1 MPTWHPS
8 EKALLRMR
16 NQCRYS
22 HLKNTKYIYCILR
35 IIHTVRAL
43 LSAVVAWLI
52 LPICFIL
59 SMVTSLTITSRI
71 KPRQNKVL
79 QNCAIFISYGIYV
92 SGSQWGVP
100 WWRHQM
106 ETFSALLAICAVISP
121 VSGEFPAQWPVTRS
135 FGVFFDLRLNE
146 RLSKQ
151 SWGWWFETP
160 SSPFWRHSNAIFVS
174 DKWTSDRSILAIA
187 SEYKIASKCHIL

>member
-22 HLKNTKYIYCILR
+22 HLKKTNIYFIHCILR
-35 IIHTVRAL
+35 IVHTVRAL

-52 LPICFIL
+52 LPICFI
-59 SMVTSLTITSRI
+59 SSIVTSLTITSRI
-71 KPRQNKVL
+71 KPRQNKVQ
-79 QNCAIFISYGIYV
+79 QNRAIFISYGIYV
-92 SGSQWGVP
+92 SGSQW
-100 WWRHQM
+100 
-106 ETFSALLAICAVISP
+106 ETFSALLAICSVISP

-160 SSPFWRHSNAIFVS
+160 SSPLWRHSNVIFVS
-174 DKWTSDRSILAIA
+174 DKWTTDRSILAIA
-187 SEYKIASKCHIL
+187 SEYKIAAKCHIF